1 MTCRRCMFILW
12 TYCQISIVKTRRVIV
27 PMRLV
32 ECVPNFSEGR
42 DLARIDEITS
52 EIKGVEG
59 VRLLDVDPGKDT
71 NRTVVTILG
80 PPDEVVEAAFR
91 AIRKAAEVI
100 DMSKH
105 SGAHARM
112 GATDV
117 CPFIPV
123 SGMTMDDCAELA
135 RRLGKRVGE
144 ELGIPV
150 YLYEYA
156 AATPERQNLAN
167 IRAGEYEGLEAKLK
181 DPEWKPD
188 FGPAEFNPGT
198 GATVIGAREFLI
210 AYNVNL
216 NTRDTKVAS
225 EIAFTIREKGR
236 LKRDKEGKIV
246 RDADGKAVR
255 ANGIFKECKAV
266 GWYMEDFGRAQV
278 SINLTNYKITPA
290 HLVFDECERI
300 AAGQGARVT
309 GSELVGLIPIE
320 ALLESGRQYLGK
332 MGKTTGVPDS
342 ELVHTAVLSL
352 GLSDLYEFEP
362 DKKIIEYFMR
372 RDDSLVDLTAAQFAD
387 ILSTDAPAPGGGSVA
402 ALCGALSGALSAMVG
417 ALTHGKGGYEEAY
430 DEMVRVGAEAQKLK
444 DDFLAD
450 VDSDTDAF
458 NRVMDAMRMK
468 KKTDEQKA
476 ARAAAIEETTREA
489 TLIPMNVL
497 RRTKAAA
504 ELARV
509 VAGKGNTNSISDAGV
524 AALTARTAAEGAY
537 LNVIINLPGI
547 EDGKFK
553 TEILKEAGEIRA
565 EVVAHTE
572 ETVRL
577 VEKALA
583 EK

>member
-1 MTCRRCMFILW
+1 
-12 TYCQISIVKTRRVIV
+12 
-27 PMRLV
+27 MRLV

-42 DLARIDEITS
+42 DLARIDEITN

-59 VRLLDVDPGKDT
+59 VRILDVDPGKDT

-80 PPDEVVEAAFR
+80 TPDEVVEAAFR

-123 SGMTMDDCAELA
+123 SDMTMDDCAELA
-135 RRLGKRVGE
+135 RKLGARVGD

-156 AATPERQNLAN
+156 AATPERRNLAN
-167 IRAGEYEGLEAKLK
+167 IRAGEYEGLEAKLA
-181 DPEWKPD
+181 DPVWKPD
-188 FGPAEFNPGT
+188 FGPAEFNAGA

-210 AYNVNL
+210 AYNINL
-216 NTRDTKVAS
+216 NTRDTKIAR

-236 LKRDKEGKIV
+236 LKRDKANKIV
-246 RDADGKAVR
+246 RDDNGNAVR

-278 SINLTNYKITPA
+278 SINLTNYKITPP

-300 AAGQGARVT
+300 AAEYGARVT
-309 GSELVGLIPIE
+309 GSELVGLIPLE
-320 ALLESGRQYLGK
+320 AFLESGRHYLKK
-332 MGKTTGVPDS
+332 MGKTTGVPDT
-342 ELVHTAVLSL
+342 ELVHTAILSL
-352 GLSDLYEFEP
+352 GLGDLYEFEP

-372 RDDSLVDLTAAQFAD
+372 REDSLVGMTAIHFAD
-387 ILSTDAPAPGGGSVA
+387 VLSTDAPAPGGGSVA
-402 ALCGALSGALSAMVG
+402 ALCGALSGALSSMVG
-417 ALTHGKGGYEEAY
+417 ALTYGRKGYEDVF
-430 DEMVRVGAEAQKLK
+430 DEMERVGVEAQRLK
-444 DDFLAD
+444 VEFLAD
-450 VDSDTDAF
+450 VDRDTDAF
-458 NRVMDAMRMK
+458 NSVMDAMRMK

-476 ARAAAIEETTREA
+476 ARAAAIEETTKQA

-497 RRTKAAA
+497 RRTKDAA

-509 VAGKGNTNSISDAGV
+509 VAEKGNANSASDAGV
-524 AALTARTAAEGAY
+524 AALTARAAAEGAY

-547 EDGKFK
+547 EDEKFK
-553 TEILKEAGEIRA
+553 SEISKEAGEVRS
-565 EVVAHTE
+565 EVVAHTG
-572 ETVRL
+572 ETVSL
-577 VEKALA
+577 VEKALENA
-583 EK
+583 DQGD